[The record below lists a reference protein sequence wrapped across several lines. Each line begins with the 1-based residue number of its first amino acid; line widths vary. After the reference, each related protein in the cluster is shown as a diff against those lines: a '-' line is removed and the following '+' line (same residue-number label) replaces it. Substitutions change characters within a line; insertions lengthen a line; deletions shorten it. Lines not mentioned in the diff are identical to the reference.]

1 MVVTRTYFFRIRKIV
16 VFIGC
21 LYLLNS
27 CTAPKFTFEQNGI
40 GELSFHEGKW
50 LINDVLASKNQQ
62 DLLNHSLKKWGQVI
76 TDSLFTIDDIRKDKL
91 ISDKIKFELNSDELS
106 SLKLGSGCDFLINTK
121 VDVLSE
127 ELSALS
133 SPRESEFGNTIR
145 SNEVKVEIRIYDL
158 NKHTLIS
165 SRAAFG
171 TLKETTGEN
180 GNNGISLALNTE
192 GIAING
198 IDRIIDY
205 YTKNKKST
213 TSQL

>member
-1 MVVTRTYFFRIRKIV
+1 M
-16 VFIGC
+16 
-21 LYLLNS
+21 
-27 CTAPKFTFEQNGI
+27 
-40 GELSFHEGKW
+40 
-50 LINDVLASKNQQ
+50 
-62 DLLNHSLKKWGQVI
+62 NHSLKKWGQVI